1 MDKIKQNLLHNIKP
15 LIEDILNFPI
25 SSSDKRQQI
34 CDLLH
39 QQIPYYNW
47 VGFYFA
53 QPQEKK
59 LYLQEYAGEA
69 TDHTVIPF
77 GKGICGQVAV
87 SNQNFVVP
95 DVQAQDNYIACSIEV
110 KSEIV
115 IPLFFKGE
123 NIGQIDID
131 SHTPNAFSKEDEV
144 FLTWLNQQI
153 SQKAFSKQ

>member
-1 MDKIKQNLLHNIKP
+1 MFNHKQNLLNRLKPQIQQILDSENPKSIK
-15 LIEDILNFPI
+15 LQN
-25 SSSDKRQQI
+25 I
-34 CDLLH
+34 CDLLY

-53 QPQEKK
+53 QPGEKK
-59 LYLQEYAGEA
+59 LYLQQYAGKPTE
-69 TDHTVIPF
+69 HTVIPF

-87 SNQNFVVP
+87 TNQNFVVP

-131 SHTPNAFSKEDEV
+131 SHSPNAFSEEDEA

-153 SQKAFSKQ
+153 SQKVFSK